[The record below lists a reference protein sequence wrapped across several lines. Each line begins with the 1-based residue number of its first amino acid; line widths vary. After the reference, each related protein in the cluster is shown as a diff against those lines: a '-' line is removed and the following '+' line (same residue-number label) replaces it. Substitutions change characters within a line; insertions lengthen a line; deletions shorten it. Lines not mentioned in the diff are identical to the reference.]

1 MRGKRWL
8 GGFLRCHFLPLSMLG
23 HKAHRVQIAADRWSG
38 SSRLV
43 LVGFFSAIKRM
54 RQVGGG
60 KGGERQRGGG
70 PVTACIHYIA
80 FFSEYMILQ
89 RFVSR
94 WYTSRKKQECVTL
107 VLSATS
113 FCRETWNDLFIISTA
128 VAILCLSR
136 DEFAM
141 KNVSSSRYI

>member
-1 MRGKRWL
+1 MWW
-8 GGFLRCHFLPLSMLG
+8 
-23 HKAHRVQIAADRWSG
+23 WSG
-38 SSRLV
+38 DSVYPLYCLLFRVHDITTFRFPL
-43 LVGFFSAIKRM
+43 IYEPQETRM
-54 RQVGGG
+54 R
-60 KGGERQRGGG
+60 
-70 PVTACIHYIA
+70 
-80 FFSEYMILQ
+80 
-89 RFVSR
+89 
-94 WYTSRKKQECVTL
+94 VTL

>member
-1 MRGKRWL
+1 
-8 GGFLRCHFLPLSMLG
+8 
-23 HKAHRVQIAADRWSG
+23 
-38 SSRLV
+38 
-43 LVGFFSAIKRM
+43 M

-70 PVTACIHYIA
+70 PVTACIHYYCLLFRVHDITT
-80 FFSEYMILQ
+80 F
-89 RFVSR
+89 RFPLI
-94 WYTSRKKQECVTL
+94 YEPQETRMRVTL

>member
-38 SSRLV
+38 SGRLV

-70 PVTACIHYIA
+70 PVYPLYCLLFRVHDITT
-80 FFSEYMILQ
+80 F
-89 RFVSR
+89 RFPLI
-94 WYTSRKKQECVTL
+94 YEPQETRMRVTL
-107 VLSATS
+107 VLSAIS